1 MSKKKK
7 GAIVGVAAAVVV
19 VCLAGAGNAT
29 YTINEQEQAVVT
41 TFGVSHA
48 VTDPGLHFKVPIVQQ
63 VTKVNTTIQSL
74 RIGYD
79 KDNDV
84 VADESIMITSDFNFV
99 DVDFYL
105 EYRVSDPV
113 KAVYASKEPELI
125 LRNVAQSCIRA
136 AISNYDVD
144 SVLTTGKGEIQ
155 SRIKEMITE
164 QLEAY
169 NIGLQLVNISIQ
181 DSEPPTTEVMEAFKA
196 VETAKQGKETSINNA
211 NKYRNEKL
219 PIAEADADQILQEA
233 EATKQE
239 RINDANA
246 QVAMFNAKFAEYEKN
261 PEVTKKRMFYEAM
274 EDILPQLRVIID
286 GTDSTTTMLHEQLN
300 SVGDQSSQ
308 TSQSTQNTQNVQ
320 SSATEN

>member
-1 MSKKKK
+1 MSQDYLFTSESVSEGHPDKVADQISD
-7 GAIVGVAAAVVV
+7 AILDAILEQDPHARVAAETLCNTGLVV
-19 VCLAGAGNAT
+19 LAGEITTTANIDYISVARD
-29 YTINEQEQAVVT
+29 TI
-41 TFGVSHA
+41 
-48 VTDPGLHFKVPIVQQ
+48 K
-63 VTKVNTTIQSL
+63 

-79 KDNDV
+79 NNNDV

-113 KAVYASKEPELI
+113 KAVYASKDPDLI
-125 LRNVAQSCIRA
+125 LQNIAQSCIRA

-164 QLEAY
+164 QLDLY
-169 NIGLQLVNISIQ
+169 NVGLQLVNISIQ
-181 DSEPPTTEVMEAFKA
+181 DSEPPTAEVMEAFKA

-246 QVAMFNAKFAEYEKN
+246 QVAMFNAKFEEYEKN

-274 EDILPQLRVIID
+274 EGILPQLRVIID

-300 SVGDQSSQ
+300 SVSE
-308 TSQSTQNTQNVQ
+308 QNVQ
-320 SSATEN
+320 SSASPADSSSTSK